1 MEATA
6 VFVDRENEI
15 QFLNQSLQ
23 RDDRGQLLLLYGRR
37 RVGKTELL
45 RHWAMGSGLPY
56 TYWMVEK
63 ETPALQRRKLFAR
76 LFDVPLD
83 KAISFDAWSEFWD
96 WCAPRLAAKRQILI
110 LDELQYAITADGAML
125 SALQYAW
132 DHYLQNSP
140 LILTLC
146 GSQVNI
152 MQAIQNHQSPLFG
165 RLTGQWLLQP
175 LPFAALRQFFPA
187 WTAEERVAAYA
198 IVGGVPA
205 YLRWL
210 DPQRSLSDNIRQI
223 IVAPGSMFMAEPML
237 LLYDEVREPAVYR
250 AILQAIGAGYHT
262 PKEIGDAGLISQSHL
277 SAYLNTLQELR
288 LVKRRLPATLTAAQ
302 QRQSRQGR
310 YHLSDPY
317 LRFYFRFLAPH
328 LDDLAF
334 VPDQVVNHIQ
344 QEIRAFVGQTIFEEL
359 AQTWLAA
366 EGRQGRL
373 PFKPQ
378 AIGQHWSRRV
388 QVDAAAVNWDSRDI
402 LLGECKWGTEP
413 VSRQTVRQLIEGK
426 TAKVVNDLGG
436 AEWRV
441 HYAFF
446 ARAGFTAAAAELLQE
461 YHALAVGLARL
472 DDDLAET

>member
-1 MEATA
+1 M
-6 VFVDRENEI
+6 FVDREKEL

-23 RDDRGQLLLLYGRR
+23 REDRGQMILLYGRR

-56 TYWMVEK
+56 TYWMAEK
-63 ETPALQRRKLFAR
+63 ETPVLQRRKLFAR

-83 KAISFDAWSEFWD
+83 KAIPFDAWSEFWE
-96 WCAPRLAAKRQILI
+96 WSAPRLAARRQILI
-110 LDELQYAITADGAML
+110 LDELQYAVTADSAML

-140 LILTLC
+140 LILTFC

-175 LPFAALRQFFPA
+175 LPFAALRQFFPN

-210 DPQRSLSDNIRQI
+210 DPRRSLSDNIRQI
-223 IVAPGSMFMAEPML
+223 VVAPGSMFMAEPTL

-250 AILQAIGAGYHT
+250 AILQAIGAGHHT
-262 PKEIGDAGLISQSHL
+262 PKAIGDAGLISQAHL

-302 QRQSRQGR
+302 QRKSRQGR

-334 VPDQVVNHIQ
+334 TPDQVLNHIQ

-366 EGRQGRL
+366 QGRQGGL

-378 AIGQHWSRRV
+378 AVGQHWSRRV
-388 QVDAAAVNWDSRDI
+388 QVDAVAVNWDGREI
-402 LLGECKWGTEP
+402 LLGECKWGTES
-413 VSRQTVRQLIEGK
+413 VSRQAVRELIEGK
-426 TAKVVNDLGG
+426 TAKVVNDLGAG
-436 AEWRV
+436 EWRV

-446 ARAGFTAAAAELLQE
+446 ARAGFTAAATELLQE
-461 YHALAVGLARL
+461 HNGLAISLTQL
-472 DDDLAET
+472 DDDLARA